1 MPVQTISPTAS
12 SHDAWEAGTGVVTL
26 TDEVKMTAGP
36 SWGGLLLAAVTASH
50 QATINSATLY
60 YQASATSHDDPDIDW
75 YLQAADTAAAFTT
88 GASNISGRARTTA
101 VTQDTSTAIGNTV
114 YRSVNITSQVAE
126 VKGRAGWVSGGNM
139 ALIAD
144 ARSASCDIWLRS
156 YDSGGSFWYVE
167 INYTEPVGS
176 GVPLKTIY
184 YARLRG

>member
-12 SHDAWEAGTGVVTL
+12 SHDAWESGTGVVTL
-26 TDEVKMTAGP
+26 TDEVKMTAGTA
-36 SWGGLLLAAVTASH
+36 WGGFLLTGVTASH

-101 VTQDTSTAIGNTV
+101 VTQDTATAIGNTV

-126 VKGRAGWVSGGNM
+126 VTGRVGWVSGGAM
-139 ALIAD
+139 ALLVD
-144 ARSASCDIWLRS
+144 ARSAGCDVWLRS
-156 YDSGGSFWYVE
+156 YDSGGSVWYVE
-167 INYTEPVGS
+167 INYTEPGGMAS
-176 GVPLKTIY
+176 KALY
-184 YARLRG
+184 YARMRTG